1 MKETVLLYNI
11 EKTDAGKAMISILKK
26 MDIDVIIVKTKD
38 LNNPIG
44 YILGLDDY
52 KRSHEIIKKVPKDE
66 MMVLANFEEKQID
79 ILLEIFKKANI
90 PFIPLKAMVTETNI
104 SWPFIQLL
112 NNVKDEYMHL
122 TGMNKDLSDL

>member
-11 EKTDAGKAMISILKK
+11 EKSEAGKAMISILKK
-26 MDIDVIIVKTKD
+26 MNIDVIIVKTKD
-38 LNNPIG
+38 LLNPIG

-52 KRSHEIIKKVPKDE
+52 ERSKEPIKVVPQDE
-66 MMVLANFEEKQID
+66 MMVLAHFDEKQID

-90 PFIPLKAMVTETNI
+90 PFIPLKAMVTETNV

-112 NNVKDEYMHL
+112 NNVKEEYMHL

>member
-11 EKTDAGKAMISILKK
+11 EKSEAGKAMISILKK
-26 MDIDVIIVKTKD
+26 MNIDVIIVKTKD
-38 LNNPIG
+38 LLNPIG

-52 KRSHEIIKKVPKDE
+52 ERCKDPIKVVPQDE
-66 MMVLANFEEKQID
+66 MMVLANFDEKQID

-90 PFIPLKAMVTETNI
+90 PFIPLKAMVTETNV

-112 NNVKDEYMHL
+112 NNVKEEYMHL

>member
-11 EKTDAGKAMISILKK
+11 EKSEAGKAMISILKK
-26 MDIDVIIVKTKD
+26 MNIDVIIVKTKD
-38 LNNPIG
+38 LLNPIG

-52 KRSHEIIKKVPKDE
+52 ERSKEPIKVVPRDE
-66 MMVLANFEEKQID
+66 MMVLANFDEKQID

-90 PFIPLKAMVTETNI
+90 PFIPLKAMVTETNV

-112 NNVKDEYMHL
+112 NNVKEEYMHL